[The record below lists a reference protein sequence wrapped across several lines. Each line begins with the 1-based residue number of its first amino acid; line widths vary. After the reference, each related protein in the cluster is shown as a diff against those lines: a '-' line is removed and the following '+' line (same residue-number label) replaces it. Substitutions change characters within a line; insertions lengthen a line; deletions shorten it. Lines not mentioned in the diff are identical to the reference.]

1 MLGQLFSNLMM
12 VTVSTVGA
20 VRVIEGSM
28 SIGSLAC
35 CSLLATRV
43 AQPVFRVLSVAAQMR
58 SAALVQER
66 ASAITGLPL
75 LPPAAEEGEPIRGRI
90 ELIEVMLPPRPGGS
104 GSFLR
109 SLNLVMEPGEIVGI
123 AGPARSGKT
132 AVLSLVDG
140 MLEPQSGQVLIDG
153 LGVTSP
159 QIRAQR
165 RRIQRISGRT
175 SIFRGTILE
184 NVAMFRSGVY
194 IAEAVAAME
203 TIGLDAQINKLPEG
217 YDTPIGDGA
226 QIVLPHGFQQALMIA
241 RALAQRPA
249 ILLVAEVGA
258 LLDID
263 NYRRLETAL
272 RRMPNRP
279 TTILASQRGS
289 VFAIAD
295 RVFEI
300 REGVLHALGQVVA
313 PTPAPAEGETSPI
326 AASLGG
332 VKHA

>member
-1 MLGQLFSNLMM
+1 
-12 VTVSTVGA
+12 
-20 VRVIEGSM
+20 
-28 SIGSLAC
+28 
-35 CSLLATRV
+35 
-43 AQPVFRVLSVAAQMR
+43 MR
-58 SAALVQER
+58 SIALVQAR
-66 ASAITGLPL
+66 ASAITDLPL
-75 LPPAAEEGEPIRGRI
+75 NPPAAEEGPPITGRI
-90 ELIEVMLPPRPGGS
+90 ELIDVTLPPRPGGS

-132 AVLSLVDG
+132 AVLSLIDG
-140 MLEPQSGQVLIDG
+140 MLEPQSGRVLIVG
-153 LGVTSP
+153 LDVTSP

-165 RRIQRISGRT
+165 RRIQRISGRIA
-175 SIFRGTILE
+175 IFRGTILE
-184 NVAMFRSGVY
+184 NVAMFRSGVH
-194 IAEAVAAME
+194 IGEAVAAME

-263 NYRRLETAL
+263 NYRRLERAL

-289 VFAIAD
+289 VFAVAD

-300 REGVLHALGQVVA
+300 REGVLHALGEIAA
-313 PTPAPAEGETSPI
+313 PEATADEGDASPAS
-326 AASLGG
+326 ASLGG
-332 VKHA
+332 VKQA